1 MKKMFL
7 IGSLLFLSILAAV
20 PQVWAQRHDRK
31 GEPGCAMM
39 DEGKGRNLEN
49 LRLLK
54 LMETLDLDDKQSPQ
68 FISLFVDFRKDM
80 RITND
85 SVRTE
90 IDKMGGELDSK
101 TPNEANIKL
110 SLANIE
116 KLQLKREDIKRKFHT
131 ETSKLLT
138 VVQIAKVAVFEE
150 RFERKLIETMECF
163 RAGQQPPVGP

>member
-1 MKKMFL
+1 MKKML
-7 IGSLLFLSILAAV
+7 LTGSVLVISILSAV
-20 PQVWAQRHDRK
+20 SPVLAQHHERK

-54 LMETLDLDDKQSPQ
+54 LMEALDLDDKQSPQ

-90 IDKMGGELDSK
+90 IDKMGTELDSK

-116 KLQLKREDIKRKFHT
+116 KLQSKREGIRQKFHT

-138 VVQIAKVAVFEE
+138 VVQMAKLLVFEE